1 MEKGESTLGY
11 ADIEAGNYSCTAT
24 SKPKLK
30 EYDVFLSFTDKE
42 IYKEYRKFQ
51 KSSIH
56 WPSLISGFGFYVLI
70 TLMRGSISELFQL
83 GLYFN
88 LAHVILLFLGCLYG
102 IFFITQCC
110 LVYRSPTCNL
120 HKLSRYIIF
129 TWINGHFEDVLIS
142 LTSLLTGLY
151 LLARVMAGQCPDK
164 ATWFSSQD
172 SCNPN
177 AKENGLPYDQ
187 LLLVQI
193 TPLVMQMYFQ
203 GVSRWGVLIA
213 SLISLA
219 FLGASLV
226 IVNGQYYIFSIAYA
240 LFFQHTCYESQ
251 RTKGEDFLN
260 SKRISQQESEMLNT
274 EIEHQ
279 KQMIEMAN
287 KLSHFETDQLRS
299 IYGNV
304 AHDLKTPIQSISVG
318 IESIRTNF
326 ITTPKDT
333 TGRRGTMDANT
344 LLDIIS
350 ASCTFMTMAINR
362 AIDFTKASNNVNL
375 VPTMSTFNVLSEMM
389 LPISCIKCLQSDVS
403 IVIKVASECL
413 HKTPVISDQHWFC
426 ENILCLLSNAVKY
439 SDGGLVTVM
448 IEVQDQ
454 PIKVITDSSVGEDS
468 RKSISSSVTSTT
480 SNLLGSMS
488 KPGLF
493 PMPGIVIGNGSSWAP
508 KGDGYYLVVSVE
520 DGGVGVAA
528 KFSETIFDLGTQ
540 VRFQLFLIFTSY
552 CNV

>member
-1 MEKGESTLGY
+1 MNSRKITPILEKGESTLGY
-11 ADIEAGNYSCTAT
+11 ADIETGNSSRAAFV
-24 SKPKLK
+24 KPKLK
-30 EYDVFLSFTDKE
+30 EFDIFLTFSDE
-42 IYKEYRKFQ
+42 QIYKEYRNFQ

-56 WPSLISGFGFYVLI
+56 WPSLLSGFGFYVFI

-88 LAHVILLFLGCLYG
+88 LAHAILLFLGCLYG
-102 IFFITQCC
+102 IFFVAHCS

-120 HKLSRYIIF
+120 YQMSRYVIF
-129 TWINGHFEDVLIS
+129 SWINGHFEDVLIS
-142 LTSLLTGLY
+142 FTSLLTGLY

-164 ATWFSSQD
+164 ETWFLSQD

-177 AKENGLPYDQ
+177 AKDNGLPYDQ

-226 IVNGQYYIFSIAYA
+226 IVNGQCYVFSIAYA
-240 LFFQHTCYESQ
+240 LFFHHTCYESQ

-260 SKRISQQESEMLNT
+260 SRRISQQESEMLNT

-279 KQMIEMAN
+279 KQMIEMTN

-326 ITTPKDT
+326 
-333 TGRRGTMDANT
+333 
-344 LLDIIS
+344 
-350 ASCTFMTMAINR
+350 
-362 AIDFTKASNNVNL
+362 
-375 VPTMSTFNVLSEMM
+375 
-389 LPISCIKCLQSDVS
+389 
-403 IVIKVASECL
+403 
-413 HKTPVISDQHWFC
+413 
-426 ENILCLLSNAVKY
+426 
-439 SDGGLVTVM
+439 VT
-448 IEVQDQ
+448 
-454 PIKVITDSSVGEDS
+454 
-468 RKSISSSVTSTT
+468 
-480 SNLLGSMS
+480 
-488 KPGLF
+488 
-493 PMPGIVIGNGSSWAP
+493 
-508 KGDGYYLVVSVE
+508 
-520 DGGVGVAA
+520 
-528 KFSETIFDLGTQ
+528 
-540 VRFQLFLIFTSY
+540 
-552 CNV
+552 